1 MRFAFIGAHQ
11 NCHSVVR
18 MCRVLG
24 VRRSGYYAWRGR
36 GPSQRACRERA
47 LVPVICRLHK
57 ETKQSYGAVKLWWAL
72 NAKGVVCGKHKVAEI
87 RRAQGLETRRKK
99 RYRRAYSTNHSAPAP
114 NLLNQVFTVN
124 APNRVWVSDI
134 SFVSTR
140 SGWLHLCVVIDL
152 YARRVVGWSMGSRPN
167 QQLVLDALQMA
178 IDRRSPGKGLIV
190 HSDQGQQY
198 NGALYKA
205 LLAQH
210 GMVQSMSRRGN
221 CYDNA
226 VAESF
231 FSTIKNDLV
240 HHECFANREQAKTAL
255 FEFIEVFYNRKRLHQ
270 TLGYQTPENYERIK
284 QVA

>member
-1 MRFAFIGAHQ
+1 MRFAFMAAHEGQ
-11 NCHSVVR
+11 HTIAA
-18 MCRVLG
+18 MCRVLR

-36 GPSQRACRERA
+36 GPSQRIRQERE
-47 LVPVICRLHK
+47 LVPVMCRLHD
-57 ETKQSYGAVKLWWAL
+57 ETKQSYGAVKLWRAL
-72 NAKGVVCGKHKVAEI
+72 NVQGIRCGKHKVARL
-87 RRAQGLETRRKK
+87 RRAQGLETRRIK

-114 NLLNQVFTVN
+114 NLLNQSFTVD
-124 APNRVWVSDI
+124 ALNRVWVSDI
-134 SFVSTR
+134 TFIPTR
-140 SGWLHLCVVIDL
+140 SGWLHLCVYIDL

-167 QQLVLDALQMA
+167 QRLVLDAMQMA
-178 IDRRSPGKGLIV
+178 IERRSPGKGLIV
-190 HSDQGQQY
+190 HTDQGQQY
-198 NGALYKA
+198 NGALYKR

-210 GMVQSMSRRGN
+210 GMVQSMSRRGH

-240 HHECFANREQAKTAL
+240 HHETFNNREQAKTAL

-270 TLGYQTPENYERIK
+270 TLDYQTPANYETIN

>member
-1 MRFAFIGAHQ
+1 MRFAFMAAYQGQHTIAA
-11 NCHSVVR
+11 
-18 MCRVLG
+18 MCRVLR
-24 VRRSGYYAWRGR
+24 VRRSGYYAWRAR
-36 GPSQRACRERA
+36 GPSRRSRRDRA
-47 LVPVICRLHK
+47 LLPMIRQMH
-57 ETKQSYGAVKLWWAL
+57 EQTRRSYGAVKLWRAL
-72 NAKGVVCGKHKVAEI
+72 NAKGIRCGKHKVAQL
-87 RRAQGLETRRKK
+87 RRVQGLETRRIK
-99 RYRRAYSTNHSAPAP
+99 RYRRAYSTSHSAAAP
-114 NLLNQVFTVN
+114 NLLNQCFTVD
-124 APNRVWVSDI
+124 APNRTWVSDI

-140 SGWLHLCVVIDL
+140 KGWLHLCVYVDL

-167 QQLVLDALQMA
+167 QRLVLDALQMA
-178 IDRRSPGKGLIV
+178 IERRRPDKGLIV

-198 NGALYKA
+198 NGAEYKA

-240 HHECFANREQAKTAL
+240 HHEAFHNHDQAKTAL
-255 FEFIEVFYNRKRLHQ
+255 FEFIEVFYNRERLHQ
-270 TLGYQTPENYERIK
+270 TLGYQTPENYERIT